1 MAHFKRPQ
9 KTAEVTNEMKKDTV
23 SLCDGFS
30 GSGVVSRL
38 LKTKGDVLYTN
49 DIAGYSKTLND
60 CYLATPTP
68 TMMKNIQKYIDRA
81 NKLADNFESQIEYPW
96 ISKHWAPQ
104 SDKIN
109 KSDRAY
115 FTRENARR
123 IDIIRDYIETI
134 PIKYKPFVLAPL
146 LVQASIH
153 NNTNGQFSAY
163 YKDGDIGAFGG
174 KKKIDENADLIAG
187 AFSFFGLN

>member
-1 MAHFKRPQ
+1 MLNYLKWYRIMYTESIYIIQKMNSTIDEFLKSQIITYMGNKR
-9 KTAEVTNEMKKDTV
+9 KLLDTIGDSIDEVKNEMKKDTV

-30 GSGVVSRL
+30 GSGIVSRL
-38 LKTKGDVLYTN
+38 LKTKGNVLYTN

-68 TMMKNIQKYIDRA
+68 TMMKNIKKYIDTA
-81 NKLADNFESQIEYPW
+81 NKLADNFESQIENPW

-115 FTRENARR
+115 FTRENAR
-123 IDIIRDYIETI
+123 
-134 PIKYKPFVLAPL
+134 
-146 LVQASIH
+146 
-153 NNTNGQFSAY
+153 
-163 YKDGDIGAFGG
+163 
-174 KKKIDENADLIAG
+174 
-187 AFSFFGLN
+187 